1 VTQPPPTGG
10 KALAEI
16 IAERRRKAEQL
27 RKGGTPP
34 WGVDFTPNASCA
46 EASSRAP
53 EQPEQLGESV
63 RVAGRILR
71 VRSSGGIVFADC
83 SDESGTL
90 QLMASRDDPGGD
102 LVAELEQLDHGDIVG
117 AEGQLT
123 RTRRGQPSLRVA
135 RLTLL
140 AKALRPPVG
149 KNRGFID
156 VEQRYRRRYLDL
168 LSDPSQRE
176 IFRQRSEV
184 IRALR
189 RVLDE
194 RRFLEVETP
203 ILQAIPGG
211 GAARPFRTHHHSLDT
226 DLYLRIAVELYLK
239 RLLVGGF
246 ERVYELGRTFR
257 NEGLSPRHN
266 PEFTLLEAY
275 QAYAN
280 LETMKELSQTL
291 VLAAVEAAPREGG
304 LESEQGAISLEPPF
318 PSRTMADLVHELTG
332 LDLDGLWGDRE
343 RMVEEARRL
352 NVEVQ
357 AEATSGRVLYAIY
370 EQLVE
375 PNLRGPVFVTDY
387 PVEVSPLAR
396 LSPDPRFVERFEL
409 VVAGREL
416 ANAFSEL
423 NDPLDQRRRLEEQ
436 ARLRAAGD
444 FDSQPFDDDFVEAL
458 EHGMPPAGGIGLGVD
473 RLVMLVTGA
482 KSIRDVVLFPTL
494 RPQGSGDDP
503 PPQDAAS
510 PPSA

>member
-1 VTQPPPTGG
+1 MSQPPPSGG
-10 KALAEI
+10 RALAEI
-16 IAERRRKAEQL
+16 IAERLRKAEQL
-27 RKGGTPP
+27 KEAGTPP
-34 WGVDFTPNASCA
+34 WGVDFSPTMSCA
-46 EASSRAP
+46 EAARRAP
-53 EQPEQLGESV
+53 SESGQVGESG
-63 RVAGRILR
+63 RVAGRILGL
-71 VRSSGGIVFADC
+71 RSSGGIAFADC
-83 SDESGTL
+83 NDQSGTL
-90 QLMASRDDPGGD
+90 QLMSSRDDPGGD
-102 LVAELEQLDHGDIVG
+102 LVDQLQQLDFGDVVG
-117 AEGQLT
+117 AEGELV
-123 RTRRGQPSLRVA
+123 RTKRGEPSLRVTS
-135 RLTLL
+135 LTLL

-149 KNRGFID
+149 KSRGFAD
-156 VEQRYRRRYLDL
+156 VEQSYRRRYLDL
-168 LSDPSQRE
+168 LSDPSKRD

-189 RVLDE
+189 GVLDE
-194 RRFLEVETP
+194 RGFLEVETP

-275 QAYAN
+275 QAYGD
-280 LETMKELSQTL
+280 LESMKDLAQAL
-291 VLAAVEAAPREGG
+291 VRAAVAAVHKEGG
-304 LESEQGAISLEPPF
+304 LDSEQGAIMLEPPF
-318 PSRTMADLVHELTG
+318 RSRSMSELVEELTG
-332 LDLDGLWGDRE
+332 LELDHLWGEPE

-352 NVEVQ
+352 NVEVSDGAQ
-357 AEATSGRVLYAIY
+357 SGVVLYAIY

-375 PNLRGPVFVTDY
+375 PNVRGPLFVTDY

-396 LSPDPRFVERFEL
+396 LSRDSRFVERFEL

-423 NDPLDQRRRLEEQ
+423 NDPLDQRRRLEQQ
-436 ARLRAAGD
+436 AQLRAAGD
-444 FDSQPFDDDFVEAL
+444 FEAQPFDEDFVEAL
-458 EHGMPPAGGIGLGVD
+458 EHGMPPAGGIGVGVD

-494 RPQGSGDDP
+494 RPQVGGEETPQPDAAVAP
-503 PPQDAAS
+503 PP
-510 PPSA
+510 